1 MVKQG
6 RPWCLCRA
14 NSNGEFHC
22 QAEAARR
29 PTVHADRGPLVAE
42 DRVQRAVG
50 RQGRQNPTRRT
61 LKFVQGRPLIDILR
75 LDVVQMRGHE
85 AAIGD
90 WQGWVRGVRRENEA
104 AMAKTV
110 PGGVLAMVNRTAKG

>member
-50 RQGRQNPTRRT
+50 RQGRQNLTRRT
-61 LKFVQGRPLIDILR
+61 LKFVQGRSLIDILR
-75 LDVVQMRGHE
+75 LDVVQMRGYE

-90 WQGWVRGVRRENEA
+90 WQGWARGGRSETEA
-104 AMAKTV
+104 AMENTM
-110 PGGVLAMVNRTAKG
+110 PGSVLDM